1 METNIS
7 SQVENIFMSDHPIR
21 LERSQRWVRVKFN
34 DKFIAGSRQPQLLLI
49 YGKHRSPGYYF
60 DVGEVSMENLT
71 PSDWGEMDEV
81 FGPTRFWHLQVG
93 ERIAANAA
101 WSYTDPPAE
110 FANLKDKISFLWKKM
125 DAWYEEEEEVFV
137 HPRDPYKRVDV
148 IPSSRRLRVEM
159 GGLTIL
165 ETERP
170 YLLFETDLPVRYYVP
185 REDVR
190 MDLLTPSSRHT
201 SCPYKGDAEYW
212 SLKLGD
218 KVHKDILWS
227 YPDPIPEAPKIKGLI
242 SFYNEK
248 VDITLDGEL
257 QPRPVTP
264 WS

>member
-1 METNIS
+1 
-7 SQVENIFMSDHPIR
+7 
-21 LERSQRWVRVKFN
+21 
-34 DKFIAGSRQPQLLLI
+34 
-49 YGKHRSPGYYF
+49 
-60 DVGEVSMENLT
+60 MENLI

-110 FANLKDKISFLWKKM
+110 
-125 DAWYEEEEEVFV
+125 
-137 HPRDPYKRVDV
+137 
-148 IPSSRRLRVEM
+148 
-159 GGLTIL
+159 
-165 ETERP
+165 
-170 YLLFETDLPVRYYVP
+170 
-185 REDVR
+185 
-190 MDLLTPSSRHT
+190 
-201 SCPYKGDAEYW
+201 YW

-218 KVHKDILWS
+218 KVHEDILWS

-242 SFYNEK
+242 SFYNEM